1 MMKSERDKMTAGE
14 PYQQFDAEL
23 IERRTFIRKKL
34 LTINQTDDNDQR
46 NQLIENLLADTGTH
60 FFAEGGI
67 EFDYGFN
74 VHIGDYFYANY
85 HLTLL
90 DTCPITIGDRCY
102 IGPDV
107 GFYTPIHPLSAK
119 QRDADVELGAPIT
132 IGNSVWMG
140 GHVTILPGVT
150 LGDRVVVGAGSVV
163 TKSFGDDVVIAGNPA
178 RIIRQ
183 LDKNGDVIPGD

>member
-1 MMKSERDKMTAGE
+1 MKTQREKMTAGE
-14 PYQQFDAEL
+14 PYEQFDPEL
-23 IERRTFIRKKL
+23 ITRRKLIREKL
-34 LTINQTDDNDQR
+34 LTVNQLDNNEQR
-46 NQLIENLLADTGTH
+46 NQKIKDLLADTGDD
-60 FFAEGGI
+60 FFAEAGI

-74 VHIGDYFYANY
+74 IHIGNHFYANY

-90 DTCPITIGDRCY
+90 DTCPITIGDHCY

-107 GFYTPIHPLSAK
+107 GFYTPVHPLSAK
-119 QRDADVELGAPIT
+119 LRDADVELGKPIT
-132 IGNSVWMG
+132 VGNSVWMG

-150 LGDRVVVGAGSVV
+150 LGNRVVVGAGSVV

-178 RIIRQ
+178 RIIHH